1 MSGSASIADPDRPLR
16 EPITESAIG
25 FKEAYEMGEMIAM
38 PAKLN
43 LQWTALK
50 RVVNRVLERVH
61 TDPKLPHRSRCRE
74 GSISIYNDLPQVS
87 GG

>member
-1 MSGSASIADPDRPLR
+1 MSDSASIADPDRPLL

-25 FKEAYEMGEMIAM
+25 FKEAYEMGEMIAV

-43 LQWTALK
+43 LRWTALK
-50 RVVNRVLERVH
+50 RVVNRFLERVH
-61 TDPKLPHRSRCRE
+61 GDSKLPHRSRCGE
-74 GSISIYNDLPQVS
+74 GSISIYNYLQRVK